1 LGKHVRSPFDH
12 IRCGIPQLVSVLIN
26 IDLAGT
32 LAAFGAIDLVTGEE
46 YNLLPLAIV
55 HRI

>member
-12 IRCGIPQLVSVLIN
+12 IRGGIPQLVSLLIN
-26 IDLAGT
+26 IDLAGA